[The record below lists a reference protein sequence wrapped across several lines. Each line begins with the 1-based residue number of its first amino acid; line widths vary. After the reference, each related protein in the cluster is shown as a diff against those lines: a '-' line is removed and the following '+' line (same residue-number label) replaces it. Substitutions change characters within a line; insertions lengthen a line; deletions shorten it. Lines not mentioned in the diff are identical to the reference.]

1 MMLNQLMFDKEIDM
15 LGRKSGILELNLS
28 LSAQLSLYFYIQK
41 TEVIDLCL
49 STSDV

>member
-1 MMLNQLMFDKEIDM
+1 MLNQLMFDKEIDM
-15 LGRKSGILELNLS
+15 LCGEIRIVTMNLP
-28 LSAQLSLYFYIQK
+28 LPTQLPFFFYTQK